1 MLNGGLRRRIHV
13 WLIAHLS
20 CFRLEPVCI
29 SLVSWHAD
37 MPTESKEQ
45 VEAAARSVQGKG
57 VDIVLAK
64 LGTKGSM
71 LIQKDEILH
80 QGILNADKVCL
91 LSLMLLPTNPETS
104 ILTHKRHPYT
114 GNLNRET
121 SG

>member
-1 MLNGGLRRRIHV
+1 
-13 WLIAHLS
+13 
-20 CFRLEPVCI
+20 
-29 SLVSWHAD
+29 

-104 ILTHKRHPYT
+104 ILIHKRHPYT
-114 GNLNRET
+114 GSLNRET